1 MGPGFRQ
8 DDIGRQRSVQL
19 RQRMH
24 DHRPRGGARVA
35 GEQRAE
41 ILLDPGDR
49 APVRLLRL
57 LELVEDRDRCDR
69 VVAGID
75 DVIGAETVDV
85 ADDRNGAVLDAARQ
99 LLRAPAFRLGLT
111 DGGIHGFLLPAIDV
125 GFVPGLDVTPKRG
138 ARIPSLVNPALIRLR
153 DLQPMVKHAS
163 TSLP

>member
-1 MGPGFRQ
+1 MRPLLAT
-8 DDIGRQRSVQL
+8 IANKAL

-24 DHRPRGGARVA
+24 DHRPRSRARMA
-35 GEQRAE
+35 RKQRPE

-57 LELVEDRDRCDR
+57 LELVEDRDRGHR

-99 LLRAPAFRLGLT
+99 LFRAPALCLGLT
-111 DGGIHGFLLPAIDV
+111 DGGIHNFLLPAIDV
-125 GFVPGLDVTPKRG
+125 GFVPEPDVTPKRR
-138 ARIPSLVNPALIRLR
+138 ARIPSLVNPALICRS
-153 DLQPMVKHAS
+153 DLQPPIKHAS
-163 TSLP
+163 TSVP

>member
-1 MGPGFRQ
+1 MGGSDPSNYASVCTITGPAAARASPASS
-8 DDIGRQRSVQL
+8 GPRSFSIQAI
-19 RQRMH
+19 
-24 DHRPRGGARVA
+24 AR
-35 GEQRAE
+35 
-41 ILLDPGDR
+41 
-49 APVRLLRL
+49 PVRLLRL